1 MLSTELIKI
10 FILNTCGTIKKLIR
24 DCGPQPELCVGS
36 DLDLELVTLRERRKN
51 RIQVLTGTLNLNLIE
66 KIQIDCD
73 PDIFLETLLN
83 NLKNDVISHQAFIR
97 KSKKA
102 KLTQLSEKLYNIKK
116 NLNPD
121 PVSLREAELAY
132 NSLLDSEM
140 RSELENTRHYE
151 ILHNEK
157 MTPRFLTLSKIKKSS
172 NLDIVRRAD
181 GTEFSTAAERDS
193 HIRDFYKKSTPKSQ
207 VLLILPIP

>member
-1 MLSTELIKI
+1 
-10 FILNTCGTIKKLIR
+10 
-24 DCGPQPELCVGS
+24 
-36 DLDLELVTLRERRKN
+36 LVTLRERRKN

-102 KLTQLSEKLYNIKK
+102 KLTQLFEKLYNIKK

-132 NSLLDSEM
+132 NSHLDSEM